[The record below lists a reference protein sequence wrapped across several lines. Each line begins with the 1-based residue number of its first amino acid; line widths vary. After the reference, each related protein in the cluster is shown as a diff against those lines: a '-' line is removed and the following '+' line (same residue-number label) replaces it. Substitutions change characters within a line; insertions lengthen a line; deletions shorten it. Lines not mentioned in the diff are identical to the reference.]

1 MPQMECAAGAL
12 KGYISPHK
20 AAPAEHFDLC
30 CPEDERA
37 AVEVALVDFLQDGIG
52 FFVRD
57 DHLHALARDGLL
69 LPPEAQARCRREGV
83 AGGSVQVEKFGY
95 GGSLHN
101 FVSMWLA
108 VERLTW
114 RHILAICAISA
125 IARVVFL
132 LIAEPPIPVAEDYAI
147 ARHIAAGDGFSI
159 YERGPTSIKGPLYPT
174 YLAAWLWLLGEQN
187 GLRAAILMQHLLYA
201 AMPALLFQLG
211 RAIARP
217 ALGTIAAVLFALH
230 PTYFYHA
237 TVAENTTWVVVMS
250 ALWGVLVFRESR
262 SPIGTAHAA
271 GAIIGS
277 FILEK
282 PMLAVPMAMILGLR
296 WWRRWQQLAT
306 AALAAALLV
315 LPWAVRGAVLFGEP
329 TLTKSYS
336 STLTFIHSW
345 LPSMAVHPRYAVPD
359 SVERALDSLTKLPE
373 RQALPALRALATSIL
388 ATKWSLLPERTIV
401 HALIFWTIPP
411 RYWQS
416 WSLAFVVVRILP
428 VVLLTVLWVWGMAIL
443 WRQDRP
449 LLLGVLGIVAWVT
462 LVYSLYH
469 VLNIRYKLEV
479 EWLEL
484 FVCAAPLVPK
494 R

>member
-1 MPQMECAAGAL
+1 
-12 KGYISPHK
+12 
-20 AAPAEHFDLC
+20 
-30 CPEDERA
+30 
-37 AVEVALVDFLQDGIG
+37 
-52 FFVRD
+52 
-57 DHLHALARDGLL
+57 
-69 LPPEAQARCRREGV
+69 
-83 AGGSVQVEKFGY
+83 
-95 GGSLHN
+95 
-101 FVSMWLA
+101 MWLA
-108 VERLTW
+108 AERLTW
-114 RHILAICAISA
+114 RHILVICTISA
-125 IARVVFL
+125 IARVGFL
-132 LIAEPPIPVAEDYAI
+132 LLAEPPIPVAEDVAI
-147 ARHIAAGDGFSI
+147 ARHLAAGDGFSI
-159 YERGPTSIKGPLYPT
+159 YDRGPTSIKGPLYPS
-174 YLAAWLWLLGEQN
+174 YLAVWLWLLGEHH
-187 GLRAAILMQHLLYA
+187 GLRAAILVQHLLYA
-201 AMPALLFQLG
+201 AMPALLFLLG

-217 ALGTIAAVLFALH
+217 TLGAIAALLFALH

-250 ALWGVLVFRESR
+250 ALWGVLVFQKARH
-262 SPIGTAHAA
+262 PIGIALVV
-271 GAIIGS
+271 GAIIGI

-282 PMLAVPMAMILGLR
+282 PILAVPMVVIIGVR
-296 WWRRWQQLAT
+296 WWRKWQRLAA

-373 RQALPALRALATSIL
+373 RHALPALRSLATDIL

-416 WSLAFVVVRILP
+416 WSLAFVAVRIVP

-484 FVCAAPLVPK
+484 LVCAAPLVPK
-494 R
+494 RKTVAPYICPADCST